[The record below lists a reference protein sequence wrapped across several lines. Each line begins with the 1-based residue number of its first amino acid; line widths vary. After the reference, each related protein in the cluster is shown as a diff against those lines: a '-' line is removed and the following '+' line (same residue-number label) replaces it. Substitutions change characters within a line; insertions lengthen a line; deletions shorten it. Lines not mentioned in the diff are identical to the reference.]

1 MNWSEN
7 RSEPRGPRRGG
18 AAHGPVRIALA
29 GLLGVV
35 LAGRAAAEP
44 KPQYEF
50 GDIAVVAATADEP
63 RLPQAVAERALEH
76 LELGTKAWS
85 GGRGCVSCHTNGSYM
100 QIRPALTPWFG
111 PPATEHRDFHVSQL
125 RALEKLDPA
134 ALRKSTR
141 PAQVIYVAAGLAEW
155 DAHVTGT
162 LSSET
167 RAALALMLGIQLD
180 SGTWGA
186 LDCWP
191 PLESDAY
198 HEATVAAMAIATA
211 PGWLAGID
219 DDATRAAVGRLED
232 YLRDTPPPHDYGRL
246 LLLWAATRMP
256 GLLSD
261 ARRAELVETVWRH
274 QRPDGGWSIRTFA
287 APGAWG
293 GGNRRAKLEAEPE
306 FSDPP
311 SDGHQT
317 GLAVLV
323 LRAAGVETGDP
334 RLARGV
340 AWLAANQRASGR
352 WWTRSLNTDSWH
364 YITYS
369 GTAYALLALASCNAL
384 PATGPL
390 PGAVPGG

>member
-1 MNWSEN
+1 M
-7 RSEPRGPRRGG
+7 RYTAQADGF
-18 AAHGPVRIALA
+18 AHARARIALA
-29 GLLGVV
+29 GGLCLA
-35 LAGRAAAEP
+35 LAGPMSAAEL

-50 GDIAVVAATADEP
+50 GDVTVVAATADEP
-63 RLPQAVAERALEH
+63 RLPQAVPARALEH
-76 LELGTKAWS
+76 LEAGTKAWS
-85 GGRGCVSCHTNGSYM
+85 GARGCVSCHTNGTYL
-100 QIRPALTPWFG
+100 QVRPALSAWFG
-111 PPATEHRDFHVSQL
+111 PPAAEQREFHVAQL
-125 RALEKLDPA
+125 RSFEGMDRA
-134 ALRKSTR
+134 ALQKSTR
-141 PAQVIYVAAGLAEW
+141 PAQIIYVAAGLAEW

-162 LSSET
+162 LSAET
-167 RAALALMLGIQLD
+167 RAALALMFQIQLD
-180 SGTWGA
+180 SGTWGT

-198 HEATVAAMAIATA
+198 HEATVAAMAIGTA
-211 PGWLAGID
+211 PGWLAGVD
-219 DDATRAAVGRLED
+219 DDATKAAVERLTT

-261 ARRAELVETVWRH
+261 ARRAELVEMVWRH

-306 FSDPP
+306 FTDPP

-323 LRAAGVETGDP
+323 LRAAGVEASDP

-340 AWLAANQRASGR
+340 AWLKANQRASGR

-364 YITYS
+364 FITYS
-369 GTAYALLALASCNAL
+369 GTAYALLALAACGEL
-384 PATGPL
+384 PAAAPPADAATP
-390 PGAVPGG
+390 AR